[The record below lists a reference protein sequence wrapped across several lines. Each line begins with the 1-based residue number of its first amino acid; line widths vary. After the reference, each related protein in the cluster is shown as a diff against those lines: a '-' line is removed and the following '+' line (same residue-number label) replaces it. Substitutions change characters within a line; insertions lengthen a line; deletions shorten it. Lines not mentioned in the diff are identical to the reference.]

1 MKSQRWALFFLSL
14 GVGMVIVNSTI
25 INVAM
30 PTMIKALNM
39 SSIQAQ
45 WAQAIYTLVFA
56 STLLI
61 FGKLADKIGRRKI
74 FEVGLITFFFA
85 CLFAT
90 QINSPDLLIVARIFQ
105 GLGAAMMLPSAI
117 SIINS
122 QFTGTSRGKAFALW
136 GSVIAGTAA
145 LGPFLGGWLITSFT
159 WRWAFGINLPLI
171 LIVAAGVYFFVRE
184 EKGRS
189 NSKFDL
195 LGSALILISGLTVI
209 FALTEG
215 RVYGWWKPIGH
226 ETFMGSGWISP
237 ISIIPMA
244 LLIGVSAF
252 LIFIRLELK
261 RDRAG
266 QDTYIDLSIFRIRS
280 FRYANFAG
288 MIISLG
294 EYGLIFLLPY
304 WLQNVLGY
312 SGFKTGTLFL
322 VLAIG
327 AFGSSSVGRYLSA
340 RKGALA
346 TLKVGILLEI
356 AGVALLGIFISPS
369 TNVFLIAGCLFLYGI
384 GIGLA
389 TSQVTNLALRDIPIE
404 KGGQASGISSALR
417 QFGFAL
423 GIAILGSSLFGLF
436 GSNLSHRLETLNHLT
451 KAERV
456 TLVHD
461 VVNSAGTIIP
471 ELAADPK
478 TKNEADAS
486 IAALTSASKWSAL
499 LAALFLVFGW
509 LATWQMGRK
518 FKSLARIP
526 PRS

>member
-30 PTMIKALNM
+30 PTIIKTLNM

-45 WAQAIYTLVFA
+45 WVQQIYTLVFA

-74 FEVGLITFFFA
+74 FEMGLATFFFA
-85 CLFAT
+85 ALFAT
-90 QINSPDLLIVARIFQ
+90 QANSPVLLIVARIFQ

-171 LIVAAGVYFFVRE
+171 PIVAAGVYFFVRE
-184 EKGRS
+184 EKGGS
-189 NSKFDL
+189 KSKFDL
-195 LGSALILISGLTVI
+195 FGSALILISGLTVI

-215 RVYGWWKPIGH
+215 RVYGWWKPISH
-226 ETFMGSGWISP
+226 ETLMGSSWISP

-244 LLIGVSAF
+244 FLIGVSAF

-261 RDRAG
+261 RERAG
-266 QDTYIDLSIFRIRS
+266 KDTYIDFSLFRISS

-327 AFGSSSVGRYLSA
+327 AFASSSVSRHLSA

-356 AGVALLGIFISPS
+356 AGVALLGIAISPS
-369 TNVFLIAGCLFLYGI
+369 TSVFLIAGCLFLYGI

-389 TSQVTNLALRDIPIE
+389 TSQVTNLALRDVPIE

-417 QFGFAL
+417 QFSFAI
-423 GIAILGSSLFGLF
+423 GIAILGSTLFGLF
-436 GSNLSHRLETLNHLT
+436 GSNLNHRLETLNQLT
-451 KAERV
+451 KTERV
-456 TLVHD
+456 TLVHE
-461 VVNSAGTIIP
+461 VVSSAGTVIP

-518 FKSLARIP
+518 FKSLARIS

>member
-1 MKSQRWALFFLSL
+1 M
-14 GVGMVIVNSTI
+14 NSTI
-25 INVAM
+25 INIAM
-30 PTMIKALNM
+30 PTMIKTLNM

-90 QINSPDLLIVARIFQ
+90 QVNSPNLLIAARIFQ

-184 EKGRS
+184 EKGGS

-195 LGSALILISGLTVI
+195 WGSALILISGLTVI

-237 ISIIPMA
+237 ISIIPLA

-252 LIFIRLELK
+252 LIFIRLEFK

-266 QDTYIDLSIFRIRS
+266 KDTYIDLSIFRIRS

-327 AFGSSSVGRYLSA
+327 AFASSSVGRHLSA

-369 TNVFLIAGCLFLYGI
+369 TSVFLIAGCLFLYGI

-389 TSQVTNLALRDIPIE
+389 TSQVTNLALRDVPIE
-404 KGGQASGISSALR
+404 KGGQASGISSAMR
-417 QFGFAL
+417 QFSFAI
-423 GIAILGSSLFGLF
+423 GIAILGSTLFGLF
-436 GSNLSHRLETLNHLT
+436 GSNLNHRLETLNHLT

-456 TLVHD
+456 ILVHD
-461 VVNSAGTIIP
+461 VVNSAGTVIP

-478 TKNEADAS
+478 TKNQADAS

-518 FKSLARIP
+518 LKSLARIP
-526 PRS
+526 PRF

>member
-30 PTMIKALNM
+30 PTMIKTLNM

-45 WAQAIYTLVFA
+45 WVQEIYTLVFA

-117 SIINS
+117 STINS
-122 QFTGTSRGKAFALW
+122 QFTGASRGKAFALW

-159 WRWAFGINLPLI
+159 WRWAFGVNLLLI
-171 LIVAAGVYFFVRE
+171 PIVAVGVYFFVRE
-184 EKGRS
+184 ERGSS

-195 LGSALILISGLTVI
+195 LGSALILISGLPVI

-226 ETFMGSGWISP
+226 ETLMGLGWISP

-244 LLIGVSAF
+244 LIAGVSAF

-266 QDTYIDLSIFRIRS
+266 KDTYIDLSIFRIRS
-280 FRYANFAG
+280 FRYATFAG

-322 VLAIG
+322 ILAIG
-327 AFGSSSVGRYLSA
+327 AFASSSAGRYLSA
-340 RKGALA
+340 RKGGLA

-356 AGVALLGIFISPS
+356 AGVGLLGILISPS
-369 TNVFLIAGCLFLYGI
+369 TNVSLIAGCLFLYGI
-384 GIGLA
+384 GIGLT

-417 QFGFAL
+417 QFSFAL

-436 GSNLSHRLETLNHLT
+436 GSNLDHRLETLNHLT

-456 TLVHD
+456 TLVHG
-461 VVNSAGTIIP
+461 VVNSAGTVIP
-471 ELAADPK
+471 ELAAHPK

-486 IAALTSASKWSAL
+486 IAALTLASKWSAL
-499 LAALFLVFGW
+499 LATIFLILGW

-518 FKSLARIP
+518 LKSLARIP
-526 PRS
+526 PKS